1 MNLGVMSMA
10 HSTFNLP
17 TNRIETLADGIFAI
31 AMTLLVLGI
40 SVPNLPSS
48 TDPQV
53 FSAYI
58 FSIIPEIFVYIL
70 SFILLAVFWLNHHVF
85 FVIKKSDITLL
96 WINIFF
102 LMSIAIVPFTTSLIG
117 KYGKFQL
124 SVLLFDLN
132 MLIIG
137 ILFYSIFAYAASHDF
152 IADSVKKNSKIIQ
165 RSNLILP
172 SLAMIAIIISFF
184 NPIWSVFIF
193 FLLPITFTLYNFA
206 RHLFIR
212 KKTV

>member
-1 MNLGVMSMA
+1 MTN
-10 HSTFNLP
+10 STLNLP

-40 SVPNLPSS
+40 SVPNLPPSADS
-48 TDPQV
+48 QV
-53 FSAYI
+53 FTVYI
-58 FSIIPEIFVYIL
+58 LSLIPEIFVYIL
-70 SFILLAVFWLNHHVF
+70 SFILLAVFWLNHHIF

-124 SVLLFDLN
+124 SVLMFDFN

-137 ILFYSIFAYAASHDF
+137 ILFYSIFSYAAKHDF
-152 IADSVKKNSKIIQ
+152 MAESVKKKSVNVQ

-172 SLAMIAIIISFF
+172 TLSVIAIVISFF
-184 NPIWSVFIF
+184 NPIWSVFVF
-193 FLLPITFTLYNFA
+193 FLLPITFTFYNFA
-206 RHLFIR
+206 RHLFVR
-212 KKTV
+212 NKSVGS

>member
-1 MNLGVMSMA
+1 MT
-10 HSTFNLP
+10 HSTLNLP

-53 FSAYI
+53 FNAYI

-85 FVIKKSDITLL
+85 IVIKKSDITLL

-117 KYGKFQL
+117 KYGQFHL
-124 SVLLFDLN
+124 SVLIFDLN
-132 MLIIG
+132 MLVIG
-137 ILFYSIFAYAASHDF
+137 ILFYSIFAYAARHDF
-152 IADSVKKNSKIIQ
+152 IAESVKKRSANIQ
-165 RSNLILP
+165 RSNLLLP
-172 SLAMIAIIISFF
+172 IIASIAIIISFF
-184 NPIWSVFIF
+184 NSIWSVFIF

-212 KKTV
+212 NN

>member
-1 MNLGVMSMA
+1 MT
-10 HSTFNLP
+10 HSTLNLP

-31 AMTLLVLGI
+31 AMPLLVLGI
-40 SVPNLPSS
+40 SVPKLPSS

-53 FSAYI
+53 FNAYI

-117 KYGKFQL
+117 KYGQFHR
-124 SVLLFDLN
+124 SVLIFDLN
-132 MLIIG
+132 MLVIG
-137 ILFYSIFAYAASHDF
+137 ILFYSIFAYAARHDF
-152 IADSVKKNSKIIQ
+152 IAESVKKNSKVIQ

-172 SLAMIAIIISFF
+172 ILASIAIIISFF
-184 NPIWSVFIF
+184 NSIWSVFIF
-193 FLLPITFTLYNFA
+193 FLLPITFTIYNFA
-206 RHLFIR
+206 RHLFVR
-212 KKTV
+212 KKNNQS

>member
-1 MNLGVMSMA
+1 MA

-48 TDPQV
+48 ADPQV

-58 FSIIPEIFVYIL
+58 FSLIPEIFVYIL
-70 SFILLAVFWLNHHVF
+70 SFILLAVFWLNHHIF

-117 KYGKFQL
+117 KYGRFQL
-124 SVLLFDLN
+124 SVLMFDLN
-132 MLIIG
+132 MLLIG
-137 ILFYSIFAYAASHDF
+137 VLFYSIFVYASRHDF
-152 IADSVKKNSKIIQ
+152 IAESVKKNSKVIQ

-172 SLAMIAIIISFF
+172 ILAVIAMVISFF

-206 RHLFIR
+206 RHLFVR
-212 KKTV
+212 NKSD

>member
-1 MNLGVMSMA
+1 MTQ
-10 HSTFNLP
+10 STLNLP

-53 FSAYI
+53 FNAYI

-70 SFILLAVFWLNHHVF
+70 SFILLAVFWLNHHIF

-117 KYGKFQL
+117 KYGQFHL
-124 SVLLFDLN
+124 SVLIFDLN

-137 ILFYSIFAYAASHDF
+137 ILFYAIFAYAARHDLM
-152 IADSVKKNSKIIQ
+152 AESVKKKSANIQ

-172 SLAMIAIIISFF
+172 ILAGIAIIISFF
-184 NPIWSVFIF
+184 NSMLSVFIF

-212 KKTV
+212 NNDHQG

>member
-1 MNLGVMSMA
+1 MSMA

-172 SLAMIAIIISFF
+172 TLAMIAIIISFF

>member
-1 MNLGVMSMA
+1 MTN
-10 HSTFNLP
+10 STLNLP

-85 FVIKKSDITLL
+85 FVIKKSDIALL

-102 LMSIAIVPFTTSLIG
+102 LMAIAIVPFTTSLIG

-137 ILFYSIFAYAASHDF
+137 ILFYSIFAYAARQDF
-152 IADSVKKNSKIIQ
+152 MAESAKKNARNIQ

-172 SLAMIAIIISFF
+172 ILAVIAIIISFF

-206 RHLFIR
+206 RHLFVR
-212 KKTV
+212 KKSVQG

>member
-1 MNLGVMSMA
+1 MTD
-10 HSTFNLP
+10 STLNLP

-53 FSAYI
+53 FNAYI
-58 FSIIPEIFVYIL
+58 FSVIPEILVYIL

-117 KYGKFQL
+117 KYGQFHL
-124 SVLLFDLN
+124 SVLIFDLN

-137 ILFYSIFAYAASHDF
+137 ILFYSIFAYAKRHDF
-152 IADSVKKNSKIIQ
+152 LVGSAQKKSASIQ

-172 SLAMIAIIISFF
+172 ILAGVAIIISFF
-184 NPIWSVFIF
+184 NSIWSVFIF

-206 RHLFIR
+206 RHLFVR
-212 KKTV
+212 NKDHGG

>member
-1 MNLGVMSMA
+1 MTQ
-10 HSTFNLP
+10 STLNLP

-53 FSAYI
+53 FNAYI

-70 SFILLAVFWLNHHVF
+70 SFILLAVFWLNHHIF
-85 FVIKKSDITLL
+85 FVIKKSDITLI

-117 KYGKFQL
+117 KYGQFHL
-124 SVLLFDLN
+124 SVLIFDLN

-137 ILFYSIFAYAASHDF
+137 ILFYSIFAYAARHDF
-152 IADSVKKNSKIIQ
+152 MAESVKKKSADIQ

-172 SLAMIAIIISFF
+172 ILAGIAIIISFF
-184 NPIWSVFIF
+184 NSMLSVFIF

-212 KKTV
+212 NNDH

>member
-1 MNLGVMSMA
+1 MT
-10 HSTFNLP
+10 HSTLNLP

-53 FSAYI
+53 FNAYI

-85 FVIKKSDITLL
+85 IVIKKSDITLL

-117 KYGKFQL
+117 KYGQFHL
-124 SVLLFDLN
+124 SVLIFDLN
-132 MLIIG
+132 MLVVG
-137 ILFYSIFAYAASHDF
+137 ILFYSIFAYAARHDF
-152 IADSVKKNSKIIQ
+152 IAESVKKNSTVIQ

-172 SLAMIAIIISFF
+172 ILASIAIIISFF
-184 NPIWSVFIF
+184 NSIWSVFIF

-212 KKTV
+212 NN

>member
-1 MNLGVMSMA
+1 MA
-10 HSTFNLP
+10 NSTLNLP

-40 SVPNLPSS
+40 SVPTLPSS

-53 FSAYI
+53 FNAYI

-117 KYGKFQL
+117 KYGQFHL

-137 ILFYSIFAYAASHDF
+137 ILFYSIFAYAERQDFLAESAKKKSAS
-152 IADSVKKNSKIIQ
+152 IQ

-172 SLAMIAIIISFF
+172 ILAGVAIIISFF
-184 NPIWSVFIF
+184 NSIWSVFIF

-206 RHLFIR
+206 RHLFVR
-212 KKTV
+212 NKDHSG

>member
-1 MNLGVMSMA
+1 MA

-172 SLAMIAIIISFF
+172 TLAMIAIIISFF
-184 NPIWSVFIF
+184 NPILSVFIF